1 MAAGDKDATRRS
13 RRSRSDG
20 AMTLFEHLRE
30 FQSRLFKSA
39 LAILA
44 GAGLAWFFY
53 DQIFKVITAPFMDV
67 VAEAKANG
75 QEVVLAVNGV
85 TDAFTLQ
92 LQVVLISGVIIALPI
107 WLFQLWRFLA
117 PGLKGVERR
126 WAYGFV
132 FSATPLFLLG
142 TFIAYKSMPSLLHLL
157 LGFTPTNVAN
167 IINISTYLAFTIQL
181 MLFFGIGA
189 IIPAIFVMLNF
200 AGLLSGER
208 LLKSWRW
215 LIIGVMTF
223 AAVATPSTDPVSML
237 IVAAPFMVIVAIAVL
252 IMVIND
258 RRRARKAARAGTTS
272 WSDDEASTIDAA
284 EVAPEDLVPSPI
296 EEDVT

>member
-1 MAAGDKDATRRS
+1 MAAGDKDAK
-13 RRSRSDG
+13 RRSRSDRSEG

-44 GAGLAWFFY
+44 AAGLSWFFY
-53 DQIFKVITAPFMDV
+53 DQIFNVITAPFMDV
-67 VAEAKANG
+67 VAQAKANG

-92 LQVVLISGVIIALPI
+92 LQVILIAGVIFALPI
-107 WLFQLWRFLA
+107 WLYQLWRFLA

-132 FSATPLFLLG
+132 FSATPLFILG
-142 TFIAYKSMPSLLHLL
+142 TVIAYMAMPSLLHLL

-167 IINISTYLAFTIQL
+167 IININTYLAFTIQL
-181 MLFFGIGA
+181 MLFFGVGA

-200 AGLLSGER
+200 AGVLSGER

-215 LIIGVMTF
+215 LLIGVMTF

-237 IVAAPFMVIVAIAVL
+237 VVAAPFMVIVSIAVI

-258 RRRARKAARAGTTS
+258 RRRARKAARQAS
-272 WSDDEASTIDAA
+272 VMLADDQASII
-284 EVAPEDLVPSPI
+284 EPPEIVPEDLVPSPI
-296 EEDVT
+296 QDDLP

>member
-1 MAAGDKDATRRS
+1 MATGDPSAKRRS
-13 RRSRSDG
+13 RRPSSDG

-44 GAGLAWFFY
+44 ASGLAWFFY
-53 DQIFKVITAPFMDV
+53 DQLFALITAPFMDV
-67 VAEAKANG
+67 VAEAKASG
-75 QEVVLAVNGV
+75 RDVVLAVNGV

-92 LQVVLISGVIIALPI
+92 LQVVLISGVVIALPI
-107 WLFQLWRFLA
+107 WLYQLWRFLA
-117 PGLKGVERR
+117 PGLKGTERR

-142 TFIAYKSMPSLLHLL
+142 TVIAYKSMPSLLHLL

-167 IINISTYLAFTIQL
+167 IININTYLAFTIQL

-200 AGLLSGER
+200 AGILSGER

-215 LIIGVMTF
+215 LVIGVLTF
-223 AAVATPSTDPVSML
+223 AAVATPSTDPVSMMV
-237 IVAAPFMVIVAIAVL
+237 VAAPFMIIVAIAVM
-252 IMVIND
+252 IMLVND
-258 RRRARKAARAGTTS
+258 RRRARKAARSRVWA
-272 WSDDEASTIDAA
+272 DDEISTIEPVSTTAD
-284 EVAPEDLVPSPI
+284 DLIPSPI
-296 EEDVT
+296 DEDVT